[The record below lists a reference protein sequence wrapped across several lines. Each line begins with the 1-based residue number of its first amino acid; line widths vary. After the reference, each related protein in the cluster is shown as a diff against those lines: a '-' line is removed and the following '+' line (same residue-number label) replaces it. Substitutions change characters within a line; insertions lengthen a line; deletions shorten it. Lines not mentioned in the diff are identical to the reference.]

1 MSTVPSLCF
10 KTFTA
15 ASVRAE
21 ASELIHKFNTAI
33 QSIKRGESQDPFS
46 ALSQALGD
54 ASAQSARV
62 TLPSMVRDDAF
73 NMLKLLLL
81 LSVVSNYKMR

>member
-10 KTFTA
+10 KTSTA
-15 ASVRAE
+15 ASVRYE

-33 QSIKRGESQDPFS
+33 QSIKCGESKDPFA

-62 TLPSMVRDDAF
+62 TLPSMVRYALMEDRIELGF
-73 NMLKLLLL
+73 LPR
-81 LSVVSNYKMR
+81 SRC